1 MAFIEF
7 SRPSKGTDYMRILI
21 SNDDGY
27 AAPGIKA
34 LAQAMK
40 RFGEVTIVAPEFNQS
55 GASNSL
61 TLTRPLLVNK
71 IEDGVFSV
79 SGTPSDSV
87 HMALTG
93 LLDEKPDLVVSG
105 INCGQNMG
113 EDTLYSGTV
122 AAAMEGYFMGIDSIA
137 FSQTHRGWNHL
148 DDAAR
153 VAQIIVERFLEKKNA
168 AQPHLLNVNIPN
180 LPFDQLEGIVTTRL
194 GRRHHAE
201 SAINEMSPR
210 GFPIWWIG
218 AAGQAKDFAEG
229 TDFWA
234 TGLNAVSV
242 TPLQVDLTNYSAV
255 GLVDQWMGYE
265 L

>member
-1 MAFIEF
+1 
-7 SRPSKGTDYMRILI
+7 MRILI

-27 AAPGIKA
+27 SAPGIKA

-71 IEDGVFSV
+71 IEDGVYAV
-79 SGTPSDSV
+79 NGTPSDSV
-87 HMALTG
+87 HLALTG

-137 FSQTHRGWNHL
+137 FSQINRGWAHL

-153 VAQIIVERFLEKKNA
+153 VAQIIVERFLEKK
-168 AQPHLLNVNIPN
+168 
-180 LPFDQLEGIVTTRL
+180 DTK
-194 GRRHHAE
+194 
-201 SAINEMSPR
+201 S
-210 GFPIWWIG
+210 
-218 AAGQAKDFAEG
+218 
-229 TDFWA
+229 
-234 TGLNAVSV
+234 
-242 TPLQVDLTNYSAV
+242 
-255 GLVDQWMGYE
+255 
-265 L
+265 